1 MNTILSLHPQRGAS
15 VVEMA
20 LLLPIFLTVVFGII
34 DYGRFFFVRASVTAA
49 VADGARTAVLPAAT
63 NEEVTRIVENAV
75 SDPISTGTGAQVAV
89 SVAPETRNPGDEVTV
104 SASMPFTPLILPSYL
119 GVQLFPNNISA
130 SATMT
135 MEP

>member
-1 MNTILSLHPQRGAS
+1 M
-15 VVEMA
+15 VEMA
-20 LLLPIFLTVVFGII
+20 LLLPVFLTVVFGII

-49 VADGARTAVLPAAT
+49 VADGARAAILPAAAD
-63 NEEVTRIVENAV
+63 EEITRIVENAV
-75 SDPISTGTGAQVAV
+75 SDPISTGTGAQVEV
-89 SVAPETRNPGDEVTV
+89 TVDPTTRNPGDAVTV
-104 SASMPFTPLILPSYL
+104 SATMPFTPLILPRYL